1 MSASAQATVT
11 VKGKAK
17 TPRLWDRYRK
27 EILPAMIKELGYKN
41 PNEVPRLVKI
51 VVNMG
56 VKEGGQDIKIL
67 EALSGDLALLTGQ
80 KPMVTRARK
89 SISAFKLREGA
100 PIGLKVTLRGPRM
113 YEFLDRLVNIAIPRI
128 RDFRGFPDTGFDG
141 GGNLNIGLQEQI
153 IFPEVDFDKIK
164 KVQGMNI
171 AFVTTAQKKE
181 EAKQL
186 LKFLGFP
193 FKK

>member
-89 SISAFKLREGA
+89 SIAAFKLREGA

-113 YEFLDRLVNIAIPRI
+113 YEFLDRLVNIAVPRI